1 MNALPFF
8 GYSLYQMFHMF
19 CIWSFIGW
27 CIEVCY
33 MTLETGEYQ
42 NRGFL
47 NMPICPI
54 YGFGVLMV
62 VTFFRPLE
70 NTLIPLFAAAMALC
84 TGFELFVGLGMEKLF
99 HTRWWD
105 YSHEKY
111 NFKGYICLKVS
122 LLWGLGCVIVVKA
135 AHPLV
140 EKLVDIIPVNAGLV
154 GIAVMSVLIAI
165 DVVASFCAVDNL
177 NNRLK
182 QIDEISKLMLK
193 SSVKIG
199 ERLAGETIGIS
210 EKYDKLKDSRYAL
223 EIKEKYEKLISLRD
237 IQVERLIRAYP
248 GIRSLSYSESMEKLK
263 EKYYSSRIALRRLR
277 RKGRKAKEKVQTEI
291 KKLENKD

>member
-1 MNALPFF
+1 MTPLPFF
-8 GYSLYQMFHMF
+8 EYSLYEMFHMF

-70 NTLIPLFAAAMALC
+70 NTFLLLFAATTILC
-84 TGFELFVGLGMEKLF
+84 TTFELLVGLGMEKLF
-99 HTRWWD
+99 NTRWWD
-105 YSHEKY
+105 YSHERF

-122 LLWGLGCVIVVKA
+122 LLWGVGCVIVVKVVQ
-135 AHPLV
+135 PMIERLI
-140 EKLVDIIPVNAGLV
+140 DITPVNV
-154 GIAVMSVLIAI
+154 GMVLLAVMSVLILI
-165 DVVASFCAVDNL
+165 DVIASICAVNNL

-182 QIDEISKLMLK
+182 QIDEISSLMLK
-193 SSVKIG
+193 SSIKIG
-199 ERLAGETIGIS
+199 EKLANETNEIR
-210 EKYDKLKDSRYAL
+210 EKYDKLGESKAAL
-223 EIKEKYEKLISLRD
+223 EIREKYEKLISVRD
-237 IQVERLIRAYP
+237 AQVERLIKAYP
-248 GIRSLSYSESMEKLK
+248 NIRSLSYSESMDKLK
-263 EKYYSSRIALRRLR
+263 ARVNSYKRLAR
-277 RKGRKAKEKVQTEI
+277 MKKSAKERELPDNNEQ
-291 KKLENKD
+291 

>member
-1 MNALPFF
+1 MTPLPFF
-8 GYSLYQMFHMF
+8 EYSLYEMFHMF

-70 NTLIPLFAAAMALC
+70 NTFLLLFAATTILC
-84 TGFELFVGLGMEKLF
+84 TTFELLVGLGMEKLF
-99 HTRWWD
+99 NTRWWD
-105 YSHEKY
+105 YSHERF

-122 LLWGLGCVIVVKA
+122 LLWGLGCVIVVRIVQPMIERLIDITPVKVGMVL
-135 AHPLV
+135 LV
-140 EKLVDIIPVNAGLV
+140 I
-154 GIAVMSVLIAI
+154 MSMLILI
-165 DVVASFCAVDNL
+165 DVIASICAVNNL

-182 QIDEISKLMLK
+182 QIDEISSLMLK
-193 SSVKIG
+193 SSIKIG
-199 ERLAGETIGIS
+199 EKLANETNEIR
-210 EKYDKLKDSRYAL
+210 EKYDKLGESKAAL
-223 EIKEKYEKLISLRD
+223 EIREKYEKLISMRD
-237 IQVERLIRAYP
+237 AQAERLIKAFP
-248 GIRSLSYSESMEKLK
+248 NIRSISYSDSMDKLK
-263 EKYYSSRIALRRLR
+263 AKVNSYKRLAR
-277 RKGRKAKEKVQTEI
+277 M
-291 KKLENKD
+291 KKSARERELPDNNEQ

>member
-1 MNALPFF
+1 
-8 GYSLYQMFHMF
+8 MFHMF

-70 NTLIPLFAAAMALC
+70 NTFLLLFAATTILC
-84 TGFELFVGLGMEKLF
+84 TTIELLVGLGMEKLF
-99 HTRWWD
+99 NTRWWD
-105 YSHEKY
+105 YSHERF

-122 LLWGLGCVIVVKA
+122 LLWGLGCVVVVRIVQPMIERLIDITPVKVGMVL
-135 AHPLV
+135 LV
-140 EKLVDIIPVNAGLV
+140 I
-154 GIAVMSVLIAI
+154 MSVLILI
-165 DVVASFCAVDNL
+165 DVIASICAVNNL

-182 QIDEISKLMLK
+182 QIDEISSLMLK
-193 SSVKIG
+193 SSIKIG
-199 ERLAGETIGIS
+199 EKLANETNEIR
-210 EKYDKLKDSRYAL
+210 EKYDKLGESKAAL
-223 EIKEKYEKLISLRD
+223 EIREKYEKLISMRD
-237 IQVERLIRAYP
+237 AQAERLIKAFP
-248 GIRSLSYSESMEKLK
+248 NIRSISYSESMDKLK
-263 EKYYSSRIALRRLR
+263 ARVNSYKRLAR
-277 RKGRKAKEKVQTEI
+277 MKKNAKEKELPDNNEQ
-291 KKLENKD
+291 

>member
-1 MNALPFF
+1 MTPLPFF
-8 GYSLYQMFHMF
+8 EYSLYEMFHMF

-70 NTLIPLFAAAMALC
+70 NTFLLLFAATSLLC
-84 TGFELFVGLGMEKLF
+84 TTFELLVGLGMEKLF
-99 HTRWWD
+99 NTRWWD
-105 YSHEKY
+105 YSHERF

-122 LLWGLGCVIVVKA
+122 LLWGLGCVVVVRIVQPMIERLIDITPVKVGMVL
-135 AHPLV
+135 LV
-140 EKLVDIIPVNAGLV
+140 I
-154 GIAVMSVLIAI
+154 MSVLILI
-165 DVVASFCAVDNL
+165 DVIASICAVNNL

-182 QIDEISKLMLK
+182 QIDEISSLMLK
-193 SSVKIG
+193 SSIKIG
-199 ERLAGETIGIS
+199 EKLANETNEIR
-210 EKYDKLKDSRYAL
+210 EKYDKLGESKAAL
-223 EIKEKYEKLISLRD
+223 EIREKYEKLISMRD
-237 IQVERLIRAYP
+237 AQAERLIKAFP
-248 GIRSLSYSESMEKLK
+248 NIRSISYSESMDKLK
-263 EKYYSSRIALRRLR
+263 ARVNSYKRLAR
-277 RKGRKAKEKVQTEI
+277 MKKSAKEKELSDNNEQ
-291 KKLENKD
+291 

>member
-1 MNALPFF
+1 
-8 GYSLYQMFHMF
+8 MFHMF

-70 NTLIPLFAAAMALC
+70 NTFLLLFAATTILC
-84 TGFELFVGLGMEKLF
+84 TTFELLVGLGMEKLF
-99 HTRWWD
+99 NTRWWD
-105 YSHEKY
+105 YSHERF

-122 LLWGLGCVIVVKA
+122 LLWGLGCVVVVRIVQPMIERLIDITPVKVGMVL
-135 AHPLV
+135 LV
-140 EKLVDIIPVNAGLV
+140 I
-154 GIAVMSVLIAI
+154 MSVLILI
-165 DVVASFCAVDNL
+165 DVIASICAVNNL

-182 QIDEISKLMLK
+182 QIDEISSLMLK
-193 SSVKIG
+193 SSIKIG
-199 ERLAGETIGIS
+199 EKLANETNEIR
-210 EKYDKLKDSRYAL
+210 EKYDKLGESKAAL
-223 EIKEKYEKLISLRD
+223 EIREKYEKLISMRD
-237 IQVERLIRAYP
+237 AQAERLIKAFP
-248 GIRSLSYSESMEKLK
+248 NIRSISYSESMDKLK
-263 EKYYSSRIALRRLR
+263 ARVNSYKRLAR
-277 RKGRKAKEKVQTEI
+277 MKKNAKEKELPDNNEQ
-291 KKLENKD
+291 

>member
-1 MNALPFF
+1 
-8 GYSLYQMFHMF
+8 MFHMF

-70 NTLIPLFAAAMALC
+70 NTFLLLFAATSLLC
-84 TGFELFVGLGMEKLF
+84 TTFELLVGLGMEKLF
-99 HTRWWD
+99 NTRWWD
-105 YSHEKY
+105 YSHERF

-122 LLWGLGCVIVVKA
+122 LLWGLGCVVVVRIVQPMIERLIDITPVKVGMVL
-135 AHPLV
+135 LV
-140 EKLVDIIPVNAGLV
+140 I
-154 GIAVMSVLIAI
+154 MSVLILI
-165 DVVASFCAVDNL
+165 DVIASICAVNNL

-182 QIDEISKLMLK
+182 QIDEISSLMLK
-193 SSVKIG
+193 SSIKIG
-199 ERLAGETIGIS
+199 EKLANETNEIR
-210 EKYDKLKDSRYAL
+210 EKYDKLGESKAAL
-223 EIKEKYEKLISLRD
+223 EIREKYEKLISMRD
-237 IQVERLIRAYP
+237 AQAERLIKAFP
-248 GIRSLSYSESMEKLK
+248 NIRSISYSESMDKLK
-263 EKYYSSRIALRRLR
+263 ARVNSYKRLAR
-277 RKGRKAKEKVQTEI
+277 MKKSAKEKELSDNNEQ
-291 KKLENKD
+291 

>member
-1 MNALPFF
+1 MTPLPFF
-8 GYSLYQMFHMF
+8 EYSLYEMFHMF

-70 NTLIPLFAAAMALC
+70 NTFLLLFAATTILC
-84 TGFELFVGLGMEKLF
+84 TTFELLVGLGMEKLF
-99 HTRWWD
+99 NTRWWD
-105 YSHEKY
+105 YSHERF

-122 LLWGLGCVIVVKA
+122 LLWGLGCVVVVRIVQPMIERLIDITPVKVGMVL
-135 AHPLV
+135 LV
-140 EKLVDIIPVNAGLV
+140 I
-154 GIAVMSVLIAI
+154 MSVLILI
-165 DVVASFCAVDNL
+165 DVIASICAVNNL

-182 QIDEISKLMLK
+182 QIDEISSLMLK
-193 SSVKIG
+193 SSIKIG
-199 ERLAGETIGIS
+199 EKLANETNEIR
-210 EKYDKLKDSRYAL
+210 EKYDKLGESKAAL
-223 EIKEKYEKLISLRD
+223 EIREKYEKLISMRD
-237 IQVERLIRAYP
+237 AQAERLIKAFP
-248 GIRSLSYSESMEKLK
+248 NIRSISYSESMDKLK
-263 EKYYSSRIALRRLR
+263 ARVNSYKRLAR
-277 RKGRKAKEKVQTEI
+277 MKKNAKEKELPDNNEQ
-291 KKLENKD
+291 

>member
-1 MNALPFF
+1 MTPLPFF
-8 GYSLYQMFHMF
+8 EYSLYEMFHMF

-70 NTLIPLFAAAMALC
+70 NTFLLLFAATTILC
-84 TGFELFVGLGMEKLF
+84 TTFELLVGLGMEKLF
-99 HTRWWD
+99 NTRWWD
-105 YSHEKY
+105 YSHERF

-122 LLWGLGCVIVVKA
+122 LLWGVGCVIVVRVVQ
-135 AHPLV
+135 PMIEQLI
-140 EKLVDIIPVNAGLV
+140 DITPVNVGMVLLV
-154 GIAVMSVLIAI
+154 IMSLLILI
-165 DVVASFCAVDNL
+165 DVVASICAVNNL

-182 QIDEISKLMLK
+182 QIDEISSLMLK
-193 SSVKIG
+193 SSIKIG
-199 ERLAGETIGIS
+199 EKLANETNEIR
-210 EKYDKLKDSRYAL
+210 EKYDKLGESKAAL
-223 EIKEKYEKLISLRD
+223 EIREKYEKLISMRD
-237 IQVERLIRAYP
+237 AQAERLIKAFP
-248 GIRSLSYSESMEKLK
+248 NIRSISYSESMDKLK
-263 EKYYSSRIALRRLR
+263 ARVNSYKRLAR
-277 RKGRKAKEKVQTEI
+277 MKKSAKERELPDNNEQ
-291 KKLENKD
+291 